1 MNPPK
6 LSYGL
11 NLPNSK
17 KPPTLNKPN
26 LAAGQK
32 RKKTIF
38 DEDDDSDSGAQG
50 RDGGI
55 EEITTLGGL
64 GEDSAP
70 SAAREEE
77 EEESETSKKPSRPG
91 LPAKPPN
98 GKLGMKPIKKNSIFA
113 DDSDDDKEEE
123 DNDAGKKKKKY
134 GLQFSGS
141 SKDYVNL
148 AAMHTAKKQ
157 AEEAKNLDP
166 SIYAYDDVYDSMKAT
181 QEQKKKEAA
190 AQEQGRS
197 RYMEALQRSAE
208 IRKRDHLRAHDRKL
222 QREREAE
229 GDAYADKEKFVTAAY
244 RAQQEELRRLEEE
257 EARREKEEE
266 ERRRKS
272 GGTGLVSFYRD
283 MLARSDAQHGEA
295 IQAAEEAAAKV
306 AAGEKPTVEHHDE
319 EAEKEKT
326 PAQIAAELNTK
337 GKNIAI
343 NDEGE
348 VVDKRQLLSAGLNVA
363 PKKKTTPSQ
372 AAPTTREPGS
382 RPPGA
387 SAATSAAAR
396 FAQRARQT
404 EMLAKQLEE
413 RARQEQEAEEARQR
427 ELAEKLKSRKTEA
440 EVSSARERY
449 LARKRERELQAK
461 NQQQ

>member
-32 RKKTIF
+32 RKKGVF
-38 DEDDDSDSGAQG
+38 DDDDDEDSAVQG
-50 RDGGI
+50 QDGGV

-64 GEDSAP
+64 GEDSAS
-70 SAAREEE
+70 SATR
-77 EEESETSKKPSRPG
+77 EEESEPNKKPSKPG
-91 LPAKPPN
+91 LPTKPPN

-113 DDSDDDKEEE
+113 DDDDDKEEE
-123 DNDAGKKKKKY
+123 NDETGKKKY

-181 QEQKKKEAA
+181 QEQKKKEAAA

-306 AAGEKPTVEHHDE
+306 AAGEKPTAQPE
-319 EAEKEKT
+319 EEEKEKT
-326 PAQIAAELNTK
+326 PAQIAAELNAK

-363 PKKKTTPSQ
+363 PKKKTPPSH
-372 AAPTTREPGS
+372 AAPATREPGS
-382 RPPGA
+382 RPAAA
-387 SAATSAAAR
+387 SGATSAAAR

-427 ELAEKLKSRKTEA
+427 ELAEKLKSRKTAE

-461 NQQQ
+461 SQQQS